1 MAACAGCNVY
11 HPWGAAILGFIAA
24 IVFKFMSWLMQK
36 IKVDDPLDAVAGGYT
51 LTTDN

>member
-1 MAACAGCNVY
+1 MSACAGCNVY